1 MDAKNENLVVNIV
14 PENNSEVGKER
25 MVSYFSYLFKK
36 FYSFL
41 PQSYCTSYLYIENMR
56 TFLYGDYS
64 IDNLSIP
71 LDNSFHQHC
80 KLRMDLTNRDILMS
94 VLIEK
99 CYECSIFTT
108 FENLENNGDVERLVS
123 NFDEFQYNNKVNHGV
138 LGGTFDSIHVGHKL
152 LLSEAALRCSNSL
165 TVGVTDGSMIEGK
178 TLFELIRPVNER
190 IEYVKKFLKLI
201 APSLCTKIVPIYD
214 PFGPSISDPNLEL
227 IVVSDE
233 TLKGGQRVNEKRLEK
248 GLSPLKLHRISLIE
262 DTNKELG
269 DEDKMSSSSL
279 RKKKLGTRIKPF
291 QMNDNVPVYPHVIG
305 LTGGIAS
312 GKSSIA
318 KRLENLGAGI
328 VDCDSLGHRAYLPGT
343 KCFEDV
349 LQAFGDEIKNDNGTI
364 NRKALGSIVFSNRD
378 ALNKLN
384 SIVWPQVTELAKA
397 KIKKFR
403 TEGKNIVV
411 LDAAVL
417 LEANWNEFCHEV
429 WVTIIPPEE
438 AVKRLMDRNGLQTY
452 AAWKRVE
459 VQFSNIER
467 VKFADIVFSTLWEP
481 EFTQKQVIRA
491 WDEVEKILKSSSL

>member
-1 MDAKNENLVVNIV
+1 
-14 PENNSEVGKER
+14 
-25 MVSYFSYLFKK
+25 
-36 FYSFL
+36 
-41 PQSYCTSYLYIENMR
+41 MR
-56 TFLYGDYS
+56 TFLSGDYN
-64 IDNLSIP
+64 IDDLSIP
-71 LDNSFHQHC
+71 LENSFDQHC
-80 KLRMDLTNRDILMS
+80 KFRIDLTNSDILMS
-94 VLIEK
+94 VLTKK
-99 CYECSIFTT
+99 CCEFSIFTK
-108 FENLENNGDVERLVS
+108 FEKLQYDGDVKGLVS
-123 NFDEFQYNNKVNHGV
+123 NPDEFQYSNKVNHGV

-165 TVGVTDGSMIEGK
+165 TVGITDGSMIEGK

-291 QMNDNVPVYPHVIG
+291 QMNDNVPIYQHVID
-305 LTGGIAS
+305 LAGGIAS
-312 GKSSIA
+312 GRSSIA

-328 VDCDSLGHRAYLPGT
+328 VECDTL
-343 KCFEDV
+343 
-349 LQAFGDEIKNDNGTI
+349 AFGDEIKNANGTI

-403 TEGKNIVV
+403 TEGKDIVV

-467 VKFADIVFSTLWEP
+467 VKVADIVFSTLWEP
-481 EFTQKQVIRA
+481 EFTQKQVIKA
-491 WDEVEKILKSSSL
+491 WDEVEKVLKSSSL